1 MSPAATLRPEVL
13 QARQRLEEGR
23 RRLRRRHLAGASG
36 TQICYAWAELI
47 DQVVL
52 ELFERIAAEMVPPQ
66 VAASVTLVPHGGY
79 GRRDMAPFSDI
90 DLMVLLPGRASPEL
104 ESLLKRFISSLFDLG
119 LQVGQSVRTVTQA
132 CQLAAR
138 DAQIY
143 TSLAESRFLAGD
155 AALFHRFLRRFQ
167 RMTRRRRRWL
177 LAEVEQA
184 RLQEQAQYGET
195 IYLLEPNLKRS
206 RGGLRDIQLLRWLG
220 FAHYGVADPE
230 SLFLR
235 GVLSREDFY
244 TLRDA
249 WEYLLHLRNELH
261 FHAGRAHDVLDRG
274 EQVRLASHSRYMGT
288 QGLLPVE
295 QFMREYFRRTYAVS
309 RIVRQFLQGVR
320 RRHVVLRALQR
331 ATSRGT
337 GFRVRAGTAELFV
350 PRRELP
356 LFPESLQ
363 AVFHLA
369 RLQAQTR
376 KPVEAETL
384 QAVRQRGPSLARNV
398 TPEQAQAFLE
408 LLDDPATVGPVLRWL
423 YEVGVLEEI
432 VPPLK
437 HAHGLLQFNEYH
449 KYTVDEHSL
458 RAVEEAASF
467 ADRDDPLGHAY
478 RSLGRRRLL
487 HLALLLHDLGKGY
500 PEDHSQRGKQ
510 LARDVASRLHLDEE
524 AASLL
529 EFLVGQHLLMA
540 HTAFRRDTSE
550 ESLLVQFAFQVG
562 TPERLQMLYVLSAA
576 DLAAVGPG
584 VLNPWK
590 VDVLT
595 SLYDRTMM
603 RLSGR
608 LDAVE
613 RHLQRLRDRVAQA
626 LGDKARDP
634 WFAEMVRELPPA
646 YLYAR
651 PAEQIAQDLQQ
662 LRPLSPRDVLV
673 QGHYDPESET
683 VQYTV
688 AAHEQITPGIFHKLT
703 GALSSLGLQILAAE
717 INTLAHG
724 LVLDRFVVAD
734 ERFSG
739 EVPEGRIDE
748 VCQALQGA
756 VQGTFEPQFRPRRW
770 RSQARRRPQD
780 LRPLPTQVRTDN
792 SVSDRFTVI
801 DVFAEDRLGL
811 LYAITQALFEMGLSV
826 HAARIATYLD
836 QVVDVF
842 YVSDRQGGKIEDTAR
857 LQQIRQRLLEAVERL
872 RQQEVD
878 QPSGLSSPHWR

>member
-1 MSPAATLRPEVL
+1 MSPAATLRSEVL

-23 RRLRRRHLAGASG
+23 QRLRRRHLAGASG

-52 ELFERIAAEMVPPQ
+52 ELFEHLAAEMVPPQ

-90 DLMVLLPGRASPEL
+90 DLMVLLPGRTSPEL
-104 ESLLKRFISSLFDLG
+104 ETLLKRFISSLFDLG
-119 LQVGQSVRTVTQA
+119 LQVGQSVRTVAQA

-143 TSLAESRFLAGD
+143 TSLVESRFLSGD
-155 AALFHRFLRRFQ
+155 VALFNRFLRRFQ

-177 LAEVEQA
+177 LAEVQQA
-184 RLQEQAQYGET
+184 RTQEQAQYGET
-195 IYLLEPNLKRS
+195 IYLLEPNIKRS

-220 FAHYGVADPE
+220 FAYYGVADPE

-249 WEYLLHLRNELH
+249 WEYLLRLRNDLH
-261 FHAGRAHDVLDRG
+261 FHAGRAHDVLDRS
-274 EQVRLASHSRYMGT
+274 EQVRLATHSRYMGT
-288 QGLLPVE
+288 GGLLPVE

-309 RIVRQFLQGVR
+309 RIVRQFVQRVQR
-320 RRHVVLRALQR
+320 QHVVFRALQR
-331 ATSRGT
+331 VASRPVGH
-337 GFRVRAGTAELFV
+337 RLRAGTAELFV

-356 LFPESLQ
+356 LFPDSLE
-363 AVFHLA
+363 AVLHLA
-369 RLQAQTR
+369 RLQAQSG

-384 QAVRQRGPSLARNV
+384 QAVRQRGPALAREIS
-398 TPEQAQAFLE
+398 PAQAQAFLE
-408 LLDDPATVGPVLRWL
+408 LLKDPATVGPVLRWL

-458 RAVEEAASF
+458 RAVEEAA
-467 ADRDDPLGHAY
+467 ALAQRDDPLGHAY
-478 RSLGRRRLL
+478 RSLDRRWLL

-500 PEDHSQRGKQ
+500 PEDHSQRGQQ
-510 LARDVASRLHLDEE
+510 LAREVARRLHLDEE
-524 AASLL
+524 STSLL

-550 ESLLVQFAFQVG
+550 EHLLVQFAFQMG

-608 LDAVE
+608 LDAAE
-613 RHLQRLRDRVAQA
+613 RHLEKLRGQVAQA
-626 LGDKARDP
+626 LGEKAQDV
-634 WFAEMVRELPPA
+634 WFAQLIEELPPA

-651 PAEQIAQDLQQ
+651 SAEQIARDLEQ
-662 LRPLSPRDVLV
+662 LRSLGPQDVLA

-688 AAHEQITPGIFHKLT
+688 ATHEQITPGIFHKLT

-717 INTLAHG
+717 INTLAHD

-734 ERFSG
+734 ERFAG
-739 EVPEGRIDE
+739 EVPPGRIDE
-748 VCQALQGA
+748 VCRTLRD
-756 VQGTFEPQFRPRRW
+756 VVRGTLEPQFRPRRW
-770 RSQARRRPQD
+770 RPLSRRRPQD
-780 LRPLPTQVRTDN
+780 LHPLPTQVRTDN
-792 SVSDRFTVI
+792 SVSQHFTVI

-811 LYAITQALFEMGLSV
+811 LYVISKTLFELGLSV

-857 LQQIRQRLLEAVERL
+857 LQQIRHRLLQAVEQL
-872 RQQEVD
+872 KEQEVD
-878 QPSGLSSPHWR
+878 QPSGLGSPHWR

>member
-13 QARQRLEEGR
+13 QARRRLEEGR
-23 RRLRRRHLAGASG
+23 QQLRRRHLAGASG
-36 TQICYAWAELI
+36 TQVCYAWAELI
-47 DQVVL
+47 DQVVV
-52 ELFERIAAEMVPPQ
+52 ELFEQIAAEMVPPQ

-79 GRRDMAPFSDI
+79 GRRDMAPYSDI
-90 DLMVLLPGRASPEL
+90 DLMVLLPARADAQMQE
-104 ESLLKRFISSLFDLG
+104 LLKRFISSLFDLG
-119 LQVGQSVRTVTQA
+119 LQVGQSVRTVAQA

-143 TSLAESRFLAGD
+143 TSLVESRFLSGD

-167 RMTRRRRRWL
+167 RMTRRRRNWL
-177 LAEVEQA
+177 LAEMEQA
-184 RLQEQAQYGET
+184 RAEEQAQYGET

-206 RGGLRDIQLLRWLG
+206 RGGLRDVQLLRWLG

-249 WEYLLHLRNELH
+249 WEFLLHLRNDLH

-274 EQVRLASHSRYMGT
+274 EQVRLASRSRYMGT

-295 QFMREYFRRTYAVS
+295 QFMREYFRRTYAVN
-309 RIVRQFLQGVR
+309 RIVRQFAQRVR
-320 RRHVVLRALQR
+320 RRHVLLRWLSR
-331 ATSRGT
+331 AASRPVGH
-337 GFRVRAGTAELFV
+337 RLRSAAGELFV

-356 LFPESLQ
+356 LFPESLE

-369 RLQAQTR
+369 RLQATGN
-376 KPVEAETL
+376 KTVEAETL
-384 QAVRQRGPSLARNV
+384 QAVRQRGPQLARRLE
-398 TPEQAQAFLE
+398 PRHARAFLQ
-408 LLDDPATVGPVLRWL
+408 LLEDPATVGPVLRWL
-423 YEVGVLEEI
+423 YEVGVLEEL

-458 RAVEEAASF
+458 RAVEEAAAL

-478 RSLGRRRLL
+478 RSLRRKWLL

-500 PEDHSQRGKQ
+500 PEDHSQRGEQ
-510 LARDVASRLHLDEE
+510 LAREVAQRLHLDEE
-524 AASLL
+524 EAGLL

-550 ESLLVQFAFQVG
+550 EPLLVQFAFQVG

-608 LDAVE
+608 VDAAE
-613 RHLQRLRDRVAQA
+613 KHLQQLRRRVAEA
-626 LGDKARDP
+626 LGPEAQDP
-634 WFAEMVRELPPA
+634 WFARLVEELPPA

-651 PAEQIAQDLQQ
+651 SAEQIAQDLRQ
-662 LRPLSPRDVLV
+662 LRPLGPRDVFA

-688 AAHEQITPGIFHKLT
+688 GAHEQITPGIFHKLT

-734 ERFSG
+734 EHQPGRVSQ
-739 EVPEGRIDE
+739 ERIDQ
-748 VCQALQGA
+748 VCRVLKEAATGDFQ
-756 VQGTFEPQFRPRRW
+756 PQFRPRRW
-770 RSQARRRPQD
+770 RPQARRRPQD
-780 LRPLPTQVRTDN
+780 LHPLPTQVRTDN

-811 LYAITQALFEMGLSV
+811 LYVVTKTLFELGLSV

-842 YVSDRQGGKIEDTAR
+842 YVSDHRGGKVEDTAR
-857 LQQIRQRLLEAVERL
+857 LQQIRHRVLEAVEGL
-872 RQQEVD
+872 KAQEVD
-878 QPSGLSSPHWR
+878 QPSGLGSPHWR